1 MTSHPSRNNRESR
14 ENANQLIRFLLIS
27 NMYPGRHHLFFGIFV
42 RNIERGLIENG
53 IEVDRI
59 VISDKSRNI
68 FEKIWKYLIFYLKIL
83 TARFNHY
90 DVVQLSYPSHTYL
103 PLIFRKLGKPL
114 FVVRLHGLDLLGG
127 EQEGRKHIWFS
138 RLFSGPALRRADL
151 VVVPSHYFLEELNKR
166 FTVRD
171 TFVYPSGGVDL
182 AMFHPEDKAA
192 GFPTVGYVG
201 RLEKFKGVDVLLRAA
216 ALAETAVR
224 VLIVG
229 DGCLTEKHKKMAYEL
244 GIEGRVLFRG
254 AVPQEQLAREYNA
267 MDLLAFPTM
276 RKAESFGNVAI
287 EAMACSVPVAGSRIA
302 GLSEYMI
309 DGVNGYLVPSGDP
322 VALAKAID
330 LFFSLPPDKL
340 QQMKSAALETARRFE
355 RNLVSRSYIEKLA
368 GMLSDRKQDKGLLDF
383 TGG

>member
-1 MTSHPSRNNRESR
+1 
-14 ENANQLIRFLLIS
+14 
-27 NMYPGRHHLFFGIFV
+27 MYPGTHHLYFGIFI
-42 RNIERGLIENG
+42 RNIEKGLVENG

-59 VISDKSRNI
+59 VISDRSRN
-68 FEKIWKYLIFYLKIL
+68 FLEKFWKYSVFYLKIL
-83 TARFNHY
+83 TARYNRY
-90 DVVQLSYPSHTYL
+90 DVVQLCYPSHTYL
-103 PLIFRKLGKPL
+103 PLIFRKLRKPL

-127 EQEGRKHIWFS
+127 EQESRKHLWFT

-151 VVVPSHYFLEELNKR
+151 VVVPSQYFLQELNKR

-182 AMFHPEDKAA
+182 TLFRPTEISTHL
-192 GFPTVGYVG
+192 PTVGYVG
-201 RLEKFKGVDVLLRAA
+201 RLEKFKGVDVLLRAVV
-216 ALAETAVR
+216 LAETPVK

-229 DGCLTEKHKKMAYEL
+229 DGCLVKKYRRMAREL
-244 GIEGRVLFRG
+244 GIEERVVFRG
-254 AVPQEQLAREYNA
+254 AVSQQHLAGEYNA
-267 MDLLAFPTM
+267 MDILAFPTM

-302 GLSEYMI
+302 GLSEYMV
-309 DGVNGYLVPSGDP
+309 DGVNGYLVPSGDSE
-322 VALAKAID
+322 ALAKAMD

-355 RNLVSRSYIEKLA
+355 RNIVSRSYIEKLA
-368 GMLSDRKQDKGLLDF
+368 GMLSDRKQDKRLLDL